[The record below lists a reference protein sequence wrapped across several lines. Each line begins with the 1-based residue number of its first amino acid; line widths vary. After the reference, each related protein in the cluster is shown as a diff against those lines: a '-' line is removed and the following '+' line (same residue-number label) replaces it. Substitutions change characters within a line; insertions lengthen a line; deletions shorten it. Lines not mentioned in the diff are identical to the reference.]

1 MNARPQ
7 TVSATYLNP
16 QTMSVLQDAFDGA
29 WSELRN
35 RGLDGPDDEQSA
47 RDLIAKR
54 IVKAAFEG
62 ERDPLRLSRY
72 ALKAFSTAA

>member
-1 MNARPQ
+1 MNARPR
-7 TVSATYLNP
+7 TVSATYLDP

-29 WSELRN
+29 WNELRN
-35 RGLDGPDDEQSA
+35 RDLDGLDEQSA

-54 IVKAAFEG
+54 IIDAALDG

-72 ALKAFSTAA
+72 ALKAT